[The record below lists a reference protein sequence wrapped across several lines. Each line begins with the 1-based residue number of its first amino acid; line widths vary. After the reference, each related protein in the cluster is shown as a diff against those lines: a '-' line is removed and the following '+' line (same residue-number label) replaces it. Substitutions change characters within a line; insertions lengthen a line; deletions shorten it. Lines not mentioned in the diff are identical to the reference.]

1 MGMLGILNIGTT
13 ALLAAQSALNTTS
26 NNIANVSTPGYT
38 RQQVELS
45 SIASGL
51 NSATGSSG
59 NGVTVSDITRLYD
72 SFTTLQIRTEK
83 SNSSYWSA
91 YSGGSSSIENIFNET
106 SSSGIASA
114 ISTFFN
120 DWQAVAQN
128 PQGSTERTQLISD
141 ANYLGSRIGSAYNS
155 LNDQRTQ
162 LYKSSQDLVTQV
174 NNITKQIADLNDK
187 IAQSPG
193 ALDLKDQRDSLV
205 ESLNQIAAVN
215 TIQDSSGRYAIF
227 LGGAALVSSSGSNN
241 MSVALDTNNN
251 MQFSLNTAGTST
263 NINGQLGGGQL
274 KANLDMRDTVIPGYM
289 NKLNTFAIDLSDKV
303 NSINKQGYGLDG
315 STGNNFFNSLAA
327 TNHTLNNGTG
337 TLSSVNITDASSFN
351 YDQYQIAYTAGAPE
365 ASADYVVT
373 DLTTGAT
380 VVPQLLTIAPGGQS
394 RTIEFNGMKMTIDGS
409 MTSNETFTAQADSQ
423 AATKLAVSFT
433 DVNKIA
439 AAQTATDLPGG
450 NTNAQAIAG
459 LVNQNF
465 VGSTDPVSFYSNIVS
480 TAGADSQSASTY
492 VTFENSMVNQL
503 ESQRQSTSGVNLD
516 EEAVN
521 MVQYQKSYE
530 AAAKMISV
538 ASDLLDT
545 VMGIIK

>member
-13 ALLAAQSALNTTS
+13 ALLASQSALNTTS
-26 NNIANVSTPGYT
+26 NNIANASTPGYT

-45 SIASGL
+45 SVASGL

-72 SFTTLQIRTEK
+72 SFTTLQLRTEK
-83 SNSSYWSA
+83 SNSSYWNT
-91 YSGGSSSIENIFNET
+91 YSGVSSSIESIFNET

-114 ISTFFN
+114 ISNFFN

-128 PQGSTERTQLISD
+128 PQGSVERTQLISD

-174 NNITKQIADLNDK
+174 NSITKQIADLNDK
-187 IAQSPG
+187 IVQSPG
-193 ALDLKDQRDSLV
+193 ALDLQDQRDSLV

-215 TIQDSSGRYAIF
+215 TVQDSSGRYNIF
-227 LGGAALVSSSGSNN
+227 LGGTALVSSSGSNN
-241 MSVALDTNNN
+241 MSVALDTKNN
-251 MQFSLNTAGTST
+251 MQLSINMDGTAT
-263 NINGQLGGGQL
+263 NINSQISGGQL

-289 NKLNTFAIDLSDKV
+289 NSLNAFAIDLSDKV
-303 NSINKQGYGLDG
+303 NSMNSQGVGLDG

-327 TNHTLNNGTG
+327 TNHTVNNGTG

-365 ASADYVVT
+365 ASTDYVVT

-380 VVPQLLTIAPGGQS
+380 VPNTLTIAAGGQS
-394 RTIEFNGMKMTIDGS
+394 RTIEFNGMKMTIDGP
-409 MTSNETFTAQADSQ
+409 MTSNETFTAQADPQ

-433 DVNKIA
+433 DVSKIA
-439 AAQTATDLPGG
+439 AAQTAADLPGD

-465 VGSTDPVSFYSNIVS
+465 VANTDPVSFYSNIVS
-480 TAGADSQSASTY
+480 TAGADSQSATTY
-492 VTFENSMVNQL
+492 VSFETSMVNQL

-538 ASDLLDT
+538 ASDLLET
-545 VMGIIK
+545 LMGIIQ

>member
-1 MGMLGILNIGTT
+1 
-13 ALLAAQSALNTTS
+13 
-26 NNIANVSTPGYT
+26 V
-38 RQQVELS
+38 
-45 SIASGL
+45 
-51 NSATGSSG
+51 
-59 NGVTVSDITRLYD
+59 
-72 SFTTLQIRTEK
+72 
-83 SNSSYWSA
+83 
-91 YSGGSSSIENIFNET
+91 SSSIESIFNET
-106 SSSGIASA
+106 SSSGIAPA
-114 ISTFFN
+114 ISNFFN

-128 PQGSTERTQLISD
+128 PQGSVERTQLISD

-174 NNITKQIADLNDK
+174 NSITKQIADLNDK
-187 IAQSPG
+187 IVQSPG
-193 ALDLKDQRDSLV
+193 ALDLQDQRDSLV

-215 TIQDSSGRYAIF
+215 TVQDSSGRYNIF
-227 LGGAALVSSSGSNN
+227 LGGTALVSSSGSNN

-251 MQFSLNTAGTST
+251 MQFSMNTDGTAT
-263 NINGQLGGGQL
+263 NINGQISGGQL

-289 NKLNTFAIDLSDKV
+289 NSLNAFAIDLSDKV
-303 NSINKQGYGLDG
+303 NSMNSQGVGLDG

-327 TNHTLNNGTG
+327 TNHTVNNGTG
-337 TLSSVNITDASSFN
+337 TLSSVNITSPSSSN
-351 YDQYQIAYTAGAPE
+351 YDQYQVAYTAGSPE
-365 ASADYVVT
+365 ASTDYVVT

-380 VVPQLLTIAPGGQS
+380 VPNTLTIAAGGQS
-394 RTIEFNGMKMTIDGS
+394 RTIEFNGMKMTIDGP
-409 MTSNETFTAQADSQ
+409 MTSNETFTAQADPQ

-433 DVNKIA
+433 DVSKIA
-439 AAQTATDLPGG
+439 AAQTAADLPGD

-465 VGSTDPVSFYSNIVS
+465 VANTDPVSFYSNIVS
-480 TAGADSQSASTY
+480 TTGADSQSATTY
-492 VTFENSMVNQL
+492 VSFETSMVNQL

-538 ASDLLDT
+538 ASDLLET
-545 VMGIIK
+545 LMGIIQ

>member
-13 ALLAAQSALNTTS
+13 ALLASQSALNTTS
-26 NNIANVSTPGYT
+26 NNIANASTPGYT

-45 SIASGL
+45 SVASGL

-72 SFTTLQIRTEK
+72 SFTTRQLRTEK
-83 SNSSYWSA
+83 SNSSYWNT
-91 YSGGSSSIENIFNET
+91 YSGVSSSIESIFNET

-114 ISTFFN
+114 ISNFFN

-128 PQGSTERTQLISD
+128 PQGSVERTQLISD

-174 NNITKQIADLNDK
+174 NSITKQIADLNDK
-187 IAQSPG
+187 IVQSPG
-193 ALDLKDQRDSLV
+193 ALDLRDQRDSLV

-215 TIQDSSGRYAIF
+215 TVQDSSGRYNIF
-227 LGGAALVSSSGSNN
+227 LGGTALVSSSGSNN
-241 MSVALDTNNN
+241 MSVALDTKNN
-251 MQFSLNTAGTST
+251 MQLSINMDGTAT
-263 NINGQLGGGQL
+263 NINSQISGGQL

-289 NKLNTFAIDLSDKV
+289 NSLNAFAIDLSDKV
-303 NSINKQGYGLDG
+303 NSMNSQGVGLDG

-327 TNHTLNNGTG
+327 TNHTVNNGTG
-337 TLSSVNITDASSFN
+337 TLSSVNITSPSSSN
-351 YDQYQIAYTAGAPE
+351 YDQYQVAYTAGSPE
-365 ASADYVVT
+365 ASTDYVVT

-380 VVPQLLTIAPGGQS
+380 VPNTLTIAAGGQS
-394 RTIEFNGMKMTIDGS
+394 RTIEFNGMKMTIDGP
-409 MTSNETFTAQADSQ
+409 MTSNETFTAQADPQ

-433 DVNKIA
+433 DVSKIA
-439 AAQTATDLPGG
+439 AAQTAADLPGD

-459 LVNQNF
+459 LINQNF
-465 VGSTDPVSFYSNIVS
+465 VANTDPVSFYSNIVS
-480 TAGADSQSASTY
+480 TAGADSQSATTY
-492 VTFENSMVNQL
+492 VSFETSMVNQL

-538 ASDLLDT
+538 ASDLLET
-545 VMGIIK
+545 LMGIIQ

>member
-1 MGMLGILNIGTT
+1 MLGILNIGTT
-13 ALLAAQSALNTTS
+13 ALLASQSALNTTS
-26 NNIANVSTPGYT
+26 NNIANASTPGYT

-45 SIASGL
+45 SVASGL

-72 SFTTLQIRTEK
+72 SFTTLQLRTEK
-83 SNSSYWSA
+83 SNSSYWNT
-91 YSGGSSSIENIFNET
+91 YSGVSSSIESIFNET

-114 ISTFFN
+114 ISNFFN

-128 PQGSTERTQLISD
+128 PQGSVERTQLISD

-174 NNITKQIADLNDK
+174 NSITKQIADLNDK
-187 IAQSPG
+187 IVQSPG
-193 ALDLKDQRDSLV
+193 ALDLQDQRDSLV

-215 TIQDSSGRYAIF
+215 TVQDSSGRYNIF
-227 LGGAALVSSSGSNN
+227 LGGTALVSSSGSNN

-251 MQFSLNTAGTST
+251 MQFSINTDGTAT
-263 NINGQLGGGQL
+263 NINGQISGGQL

-289 NKLNTFAIDLSDKV
+289 NSLNAFAIDLSDKV
-303 NSINKQGYGLDG
+303 NSMNSQGVGLDG

-327 TNHTLNNGTG
+327 TNHTVNNGTG
-337 TLSSVNITDASSFN
+337 TLSSVNITSPSSSN
-351 YDQYQIAYTAGAPE
+351 YDQYQVAYTAGSPE
-365 ASADYVVT
+365 ASTDYVVT

-380 VVPQLLTIAPGGQS
+380 VPNTLTIAAGGQS
-394 RTIEFNGMKMTIDGS
+394 RTIEFNGMKMTIDGP
-409 MTSNETFTAQADSQ
+409 MTSNETFTAQADPQ

-433 DVNKIA
+433 DVSKIA
-439 AAQTATDLPGG
+439 AAQTAADLPGD

-465 VGSTDPVSFYSNIVS
+465 VANTDPVSFYSNIVS
-480 TAGADSQSASTY
+480 TAGADSQSATTY
-492 VTFENSMVNQL
+492 VSFETSMVNQL

-538 ASDLLDT
+538 ASDLLET
-545 VMGIIK
+545 LMGIIQ

>member
-13 ALLAAQSALNTTS
+13 ALLASQSALNTTS
-26 NNIANVSTPGYT
+26 NNIANASTPGYT

-45 SIASGL
+45 SVASGL

-72 SFTTLQIRTEK
+72 SFTTLQLRTEK
-83 SNSSYWSA
+83 SNSSYWNT
-91 YSGGSSSIENIFNET
+91 YSGVSSSIESIFNET
-106 SSSGIASA
+106 SSSGIAPA
-114 ISTFFN
+114 ISNFFN

-128 PQGSTERTQLISD
+128 PQGSVERTQLISD

-174 NNITKQIADLNDK
+174 NSITKQIADLNDK
-187 IAQSPG
+187 IVQSPG
-193 ALDLKDQRDSLV
+193 ALDLQDQRDSLV

-215 TIQDSSGRYAIF
+215 TVQDSSGRYNIF
-227 LGGAALVSSSGSNN
+227 LGGTALVSSSGSNN

-251 MQFSLNTAGTST
+251 MQFSMNTDGTAT
-263 NINGQLGGGQL
+263 NINSQISGGQL

-289 NKLNTFAIDLSDKV
+289 NSLNAFAIDLSDKV
-303 NSINKQGYGLDG
+303 NSMNSQGVGLDG

-327 TNHTLNNGTG
+327 TNHTVNNGTG
-337 TLSSVNITDASSFN
+337 TLSSVNITSPSSSN
-351 YDQYQIAYTAGAPE
+351 YDQYQVAYTAGSPE
-365 ASADYVVT
+365 ASTDYVVT

-380 VVPQLLTIAPGGQS
+380 VPNTLTIAAGGQS
-394 RTIEFNGMKMTIDGS
+394 RTIEFNGMKMTIDGP
-409 MTSNETFTAQADSQ
+409 MTSNETFTAQADPQ

-433 DVNKIA
+433 DVSKIA
-439 AAQTATDLPGG
+439 AAQTAADLPGD

-465 VGSTDPVSFYSNIVS
+465 VANTDPVSFYSNIVS
-480 TAGADSQSASTY
+480 TTGADSQSATTY
-492 VTFENSMVNQL
+492 VSFETSMVNQL

-538 ASDLLDT
+538 ASDLLET
-545 VMGIIK
+545 LMGIIQ

>member
-1 MGMLGILNIGTT
+1 MLGILNIGTT
-13 ALLAAQSALNTTS
+13 ALLASQSALNTTS
-26 NNIANVSTPGYT
+26 NNIANASTPGYT

-45 SIASGL
+45 SVASGL

-72 SFTTLQIRTEK
+72 SFTTLQLRTEK
-83 SNSSYWSA
+83 SNSSYWNT
-91 YSGGSSSIENIFNET
+91 YSGVSSSIESIFNET

-114 ISTFFN
+114 ISNFFN

-128 PQGSTERTQLISD
+128 PQGSVERTQLISD

-174 NNITKQIADLNDK
+174 NSITKQIADLNDK
-187 IAQSPG
+187 IVQSPG
-193 ALDLKDQRDSLV
+193 ALDLQDQRDSLV

-215 TIQDSSGRYAIF
+215 TVQDSSGRYNIF
-227 LGGAALVSSSGSNN
+227 LGGTALVSSSGSNN
-241 MSVALDTNNN
+241 MSVALDTKNN
-251 MQFSLNTAGTST
+251 MQLSINMDGTAT
-263 NINGQLGGGQL
+263 NINSQISGGQL

-289 NKLNTFAIDLSDKV
+289 NSLNAFAIDLSDKV
-303 NSINKQGYGLDG
+303 NSMNSQGVGLDG

-327 TNHTLNNGTG
+327 TNHTVNNGTG
-337 TLSSVNITDASSFN
+337 TLSSVNITSPSSSN
-351 YDQYQIAYTAGAPE
+351 YDQYQVAYTAGSPE
-365 ASADYVVT
+365 ASTDYVVT

-380 VVPQLLTIAPGGQS
+380 VPNTLTIAAGGQS
-394 RTIEFNGMKMTIDGS
+394 RTIEFNGMKMTIDGP
-409 MTSNETFTAQADSQ
+409 MTSNETFTAQADPQ

-433 DVNKIA
+433 DVSKIA
-439 AAQTATDLPGG
+439 AAQTAADLPGD

-465 VGSTDPVSFYSNIVS
+465 VANTDPVSFYSNIVS
-480 TAGADSQSASTY
+480 TAGADSQSATTY
-492 VTFENSMVNQL
+492 VSFETSMVNQL

-538 ASDLLDT
+538 ASDLLET
-545 VMGIIK
+545 LMGIIQ

>member
-13 ALLAAQSALNTTS
+13 ALLASQSALNTTS
-26 NNIANVSTPGYT
+26 NNIANASTPGYT

-45 SIASGL
+45 SVASGL

-72 SFTTLQIRTEK
+72 SFTTLQLRTEK
-83 SNSSYWSA
+83 SNSSYWNT
-91 YSGGSSSIENIFNET
+91 YSGVSSSIESIFNET

-114 ISTFFN
+114 ISNFFN

-128 PQGSTERTQLISD
+128 PQGSVERTQLISD

-174 NNITKQIADLNDK
+174 NSITKQIADLNDK
-187 IAQSPG
+187 IVQSPG
-193 ALDLKDQRDSLV
+193 ALDLQDQRDSLV

-215 TIQDSSGRYAIF
+215 TVQDSSGRYNIF
-227 LGGAALVSSSGSNN
+227 LGGTALVSSSGSNN
-241 MSVALDTNNN
+241 MSVALDTKNN
-251 MQFSLNTAGTST
+251 MQLSINMDGTAT
-263 NINGQLGGGQL
+263 NINSQISGGQL

-289 NKLNTFAIDLSDKV
+289 NSLNAFAIDLSDKV
-303 NSINKQGYGLDG
+303 NSMNSQGVGLDG

-327 TNHTLNNGTG
+327 TNHTVNNGTG
-337 TLSSVNITDASSFN
+337 TLSSVNITSPSSSN
-351 YDQYQIAYTAGAPE
+351 YDQYQVAYTAGSPE
-365 ASADYVVT
+365 ASTDYVVT

-380 VVPQLLTIAPGGQS
+380 VPNTLTIAAGGQS
-394 RTIEFNGMKMTIDGS
+394 RTIEFNGMKMTIDGP
-409 MTSNETFTAQADSQ
+409 MTSNETFTAQADPQ

-433 DVNKIA
+433 DA
-439 AAQTATDLPGG
+439 DLPGD

-465 VGSTDPVSFYSNIVS
+465 VANTDPVSFYSNIVS
-480 TAGADSQSASTY
+480 TAGADSQSATTY
-492 VTFENSMVNQL
+492 VSFETSMVNQL

-538 ASDLLDT
+538 ASDLLET
-545 VMGIIK
+545 LMGIIQ

>member
-13 ALLAAQSALNTTS
+13 ALLASQSALNTTS
-26 NNIANVSTPGYT
+26 NNIANASTPGYT

-45 SIASGL
+45 SVASGL

-72 SFTTLQIRTEK
+72 SFTTLQLRTEK
-83 SNSSYWSA
+83 SNSSYWNT
-91 YSGGSSSIENIFNET
+91 YSGVSSSIESIFNET

-114 ISTFFN
+114 ISNFFN

-128 PQGSTERTQLISD
+128 PQGSVERTQLISD

-174 NNITKQIADLNDK
+174 NSITKQIADLNDK
-187 IAQSPG
+187 IVQSPG
-193 ALDLKDQRDSLV
+193 ALDLQDQRDSLV

-215 TIQDSSGRYAIF
+215 TVQDSSGRYNIF
-227 LGGAALVSSSGSNN
+227 LGGTALVSSSGSNN
-241 MSVALDTNNN
+241 MSVALDTKNN
-251 MQFSLNTAGTST
+251 MQLSINMDGTAT
-263 NINGQLGGGQL
+263 NINSQISGGQL

-327 TNHTLNNGTG
+327 TNHTVNNGTG
-337 TLSSVNITDASSFN
+337 TLSSVNITSPSSSN
-351 YDQYQIAYTAGAPE
+351 YDQYQVAYTAGSPE
-365 ASADYVVT
+365 ASTDYVVT

-380 VVPQLLTIAPGGQS
+380 VPNTLTIAAGGQS

-409 MTSNETFTAQADSQ
+409 MTSNETFTAQADPQ

-433 DVNKIA
+433 DVSKIA
-439 AAQTATDLPGG
+439 AAQTAADLPGD

-465 VGSTDPVSFYSNIVS
+465 VANTDPVSFYSNIVS

-538 ASDLLDT
+538 ASDLLET
-545 VMGIIK
+545 LMGIIQ

>member
-13 ALLAAQSALNTTS
+13 ALLASQSALNTTS
-26 NNIANVSTPGYT
+26 NNIANASTPGYT

-45 SIASGL
+45 SVASGL

-72 SFTTLQIRTEK
+72 SFTTLQLRTEK
-83 SNSSYWSA
+83 SNSSYWNT
-91 YSGGSSSIENIFNET
+91 YSGVSSSIESIFNET
-106 SSSGIASA
+106 SSSGIAPA
-114 ISTFFN
+114 ISNFFN

-128 PQGSTERTQLISD
+128 PQGSVERTQLISD

-174 NNITKQIADLNDK
+174 NSITKQIADLNDK
-187 IAQSPG
+187 IVQSPG
-193 ALDLKDQRDSLV
+193 ALDLQDQRDSLV

-215 TIQDSSGRYAIF
+215 TVQDSSGRYNIF
-227 LGGAALVSSSGSNN
+227 LGGTALVSSSGSNN

-251 MQFSLNTAGTST
+251 MQFSMNTDGTAT
-263 NINGQLGGGQL
+263 NINGQISGGQL

-289 NKLNTFAIDLSDKV
+289 NSLNAFAIDLSDKV
-303 NSINKQGYGLDG
+303 NSMNSQGVGLDG

-327 TNHTLNNGTG
+327 TNHTVNNGTG
-337 TLSSVNITDASSFN
+337 TLSSVNITSPSSSN
-351 YDQYQIAYTAGAPE
+351 YDQYQVAYTAGSPE
-365 ASADYVVT
+365 ASTDYVVT

-380 VVPQLLTIAPGGQS
+380 VPNTLTIAAGGQS
-394 RTIEFNGMKMTIDGS
+394 RTIEFNGMKMTIDGP
-409 MTSNETFTAQADSQ
+409 MTSNETFTAQADPQ

-433 DVNKIA
+433 DVSKIA
-439 AAQTATDLPGG
+439 AAQTAADLPGD

-465 VGSTDPVSFYSNIVS
+465 VANTDPVSFYSNIVS
-480 TAGADSQSASTY
+480 TAGADSQSATTY
-492 VTFENSMVNQL
+492 VSFETSMVNQL

-538 ASDLLDT
+538 ASDLLET
-545 VMGIIK
+545 LMGIIQ

>member
-13 ALLAAQSALNTTS
+13 ALLASQSALNTTS
-26 NNIANVSTPGYT
+26 NNIANASTPGYT

-45 SIASGL
+45 SVASGL

-72 SFTTLQIRTEK
+72 SFTTLQLRTEK
-83 SNSSYWSA
+83 SNSSYWNT
-91 YSGGSSSIENIFNET
+91 YSGVSSSIESIFNET

-114 ISTFFN
+114 ISNFFN

-128 PQGSTERTQLISD
+128 PQGSVERTQLISD

-174 NNITKQIADLNDK
+174 NSITKQIADLNDK
-187 IAQSPG
+187 IVQSPG
-193 ALDLKDQRDSLV
+193 ALDLQDQRDSLV

-215 TIQDSSGRYAIF
+215 TVQDSSGRYNIF
-227 LGGAALVSSSGSNN
+227 LGGTALVSSSGSNN
-241 MSVALDTNNN
+241 MSVAQDTNNN
-251 MQFSLNTAGTST
+251 MQFSMNTDGTAT
-263 NINGQLGGGQL
+263 NINGQISGGQL

-289 NKLNTFAIDLSDKV
+289 NSLNAFAIDLSDKV
-303 NSINKQGYGLDG
+303 NSMNSQGVGLDG

-327 TNHTLNNGTG
+327 TNHTVNNGTG
-337 TLSSVNITDASSFN
+337 TLSSVNITSPSSSN
-351 YDQYQIAYTAGAPE
+351 YDQYQVAYTAGSPE
-365 ASADYVVT
+365 ASTDYVVT

-380 VVPQLLTIAPGGQS
+380 VPNTLTIAAGGQS
-394 RTIEFNGMKMTIDGS
+394 RTIEFNGMKMTIDGP
-409 MTSNETFTAQADSQ
+409 MTSNETFTAQADPQ

-433 DVNKIA
+433 DVSKIA
-439 AAQTATDLPGG
+439 AAQTAADLPGD

-465 VGSTDPVSFYSNIVS
+465 VANTDPVSFYSNIVS
-480 TAGADSQSASTY
+480 TAGADSQSATTY
-492 VTFENSMVNQL
+492 VSFETSMVNQL

-538 ASDLLDT
+538 ASDLLET
-545 VMGIIK
+545 LMGIIQ

>member
-13 ALLAAQSALNTTS
+13 ALLASQSALNTTS
-26 NNIANVSTPGYT
+26 NNIANASTPGYT

-45 SIASGL
+45 SVASGL

-72 SFTTLQIRTEK
+72 SFTTLQLRTEK
-83 SNSSYWSA
+83 SNSSYWNT
-91 YSGGSSSIENIFNET
+91 YSGVSSSIESIFNET

-174 NNITKQIADLNDK
+174 NSITKQIADLNDK
-187 IAQSPG
+187 IVQSPG
-193 ALDLKDQRDSLV
+193 ALDLQDQRDSLV

-215 TIQDSSGRYAIF
+215 TVQDSSGRYNIF
-227 LGGAALVSSSGSNN
+227 LGGTALVSSSGSNN
-241 MSVALDTNNN
+241 MSVALDTKNN
-251 MQFSLNTAGTST
+251 MQLSINMDGTAT
-263 NINGQLGGGQL
+263 NINSQISGGQL

-289 NKLNTFAIDLSDKV
+289 NSLNAFAIDLSDKV
-303 NSINKQGYGLDG
+303 NSMNSQGVGLDG

-327 TNHTLNNGTG
+327 TNHTVNNGTG
-337 TLSSVNITDASSFN
+337 TLSSVNITSPSSSN
-351 YDQYQIAYTAGAPE
+351 YDQYQVAYTAGSPE
-365 ASADYVVT
+365 ASTDYVVT

-380 VVPQLLTIAPGGQS
+380 VPNTLTIAAGGQS
-394 RTIEFNGMKMTIDGS
+394 RTIEFNGMKMTIDGP
-409 MTSNETFTAQADSQ
+409 MTSNETFTAQADPQ

-433 DVNKIA
+433 DVSKIA
-439 AAQTATDLPGG
+439 AAQTAADLPGD

-465 VGSTDPVSFYSNIVS
+465 VANTDPVSFYSNIVS
-480 TAGADSQSASTY
+480 TAGADSQSATTY
-492 VTFENSMVNQL
+492 VSFETSMVNQL

-538 ASDLLDT
+538 ASDLLET
-545 VMGIIK
+545 LMGIIQ

>member
-13 ALLAAQSALNTTS
+13 ALLASQSALNTTS
-26 NNIANVSTPGYT
+26 NNIANASTPGYT

-45 SIASGL
+45 SVASGL

-72 SFTTLQIRTEK
+72 SFTTLQLRTEK
-83 SNSSYWSA
+83 SNSSYWNT
-91 YSGGSSSIENIFNET
+91 YSGVSSSIESIFNET

-114 ISTFFN
+114 ISNFFN

-128 PQGSTERTQLISD
+128 PQGSVERTQLISD

-193 ALDLKDQRDSLV
+193 ALDLQDQRDSLV

-215 TIQDSSGRYAIF
+215 TVQDSSGRYNIF
-227 LGGAALVSSSGSNN
+227 LGGTALVSSSGSNN
-241 MSVALDTNNN
+241 MSVALDTKNN
-251 MQFSLNTAGTST
+251 MQLSINMDGTAT
-263 NINGQLGGGQL
+263 NINSQISGGQL

-289 NKLNTFAIDLSDKV
+289 NSLNAFAIDLSDKV
-303 NSINKQGYGLDG
+303 NSMNSQGVGLDG

-327 TNHTLNNGTG
+327 TNHTVNNGTG
-337 TLSSVNITDASSFN
+337 TLSSVNITSPSSSN
-351 YDQYQIAYTAGAPE
+351 YDQYQVAYTAGSPE
-365 ASADYVVT
+365 ASTDYVVT

-380 VVPQLLTIAPGGQS
+380 VPNTLTIAAGGQS
-394 RTIEFNGMKMTIDGS
+394 RTIEFNGMKMTIDGP
-409 MTSNETFTAQADSQ
+409 MTSNETFTAQADPQ

-433 DVNKIA
+433 DVSKIA
-439 AAQTATDLPGG
+439 AAQTAADLPGD

-465 VGSTDPVSFYSNIVS
+465 VANTDPVSFYSNIVS
-480 TAGADSQSASTY
+480 TAGADSQSATTY
-492 VTFENSMVNQL
+492 VSFETSMVNQL

-538 ASDLLDT
+538 ASDLLET
-545 VMGIIK
+545 LMGIIQ

>member
-13 ALLAAQSALNTTS
+13 ALLASQSALNTTS
-26 NNIANVSTPGYT
+26 NNIANASTPGYT

-45 SIASGL
+45 SVASGL

-72 SFTTLQIRTEK
+72 SFTTLQLRTEK
-83 SNSSYWSA
+83 SNSSYWNT
-91 YSGGSSSIENIFNET
+91 YSGVSSSIESIFNET
-106 SSSGIASA
+106 SSSGIAPA
-114 ISTFFN
+114 ISNFFN

-128 PQGSTERTQLISD
+128 PQGSVERTQLISD

-174 NNITKQIADLNDK
+174 NSITKQIADLNDK
-187 IAQSPG
+187 IVQSPG
-193 ALDLKDQRDSLV
+193 ALDLQDQRDSLV

-215 TIQDSSGRYAIF
+215 TVQDSSGRYNIF
-227 LGGAALVSSSGSNN
+227 LGGTALVSSSGSNN
-241 MSVALDTNNN
+241 MSVALDTKNN
-251 MQFSLNTAGTST
+251 MQLSINMDGTAT
-263 NINGQLGGGQL
+263 NINSQISGGQL

-289 NKLNTFAIDLSDKV
+289 NSLNAFAIDLSDKV
-303 NSINKQGYGLDG
+303 NSMNSQGVGLDG

-327 TNHTLNNGTG
+327 TNHTVNNGTG
-337 TLSSVNITDASSFN
+337 TLSSVNITSPSSSN
-351 YDQYQIAYTAGAPE
+351 YDQYQVAYTAGSPE
-365 ASADYVVT
+365 ASTDYVVT

-380 VVPQLLTIAPGGQS
+380 VPNTLTIAAGGQS
-394 RTIEFNGMKMTIDGS
+394 RTIEFNGMKMTIDGP
-409 MTSNETFTAQADSQ
+409 MTSNETFTAQADPQ

-433 DVNKIA
+433 DVSKIA
-439 AAQTATDLPGG
+439 AAQTAADLPGD

-465 VGSTDPVSFYSNIVS
+465 VANTDPVSFYSNIVS
-480 TAGADSQSASTY
+480 TAGADSQSATTY
-492 VTFENSMVNQL
+492 VSFETSMVNQL

-538 ASDLLDT
+538 ASDLLET
-545 VMGIIK
+545 LMGIIQ

>member
-13 ALLAAQSALNTTS
+13 ALLASQSALNTTS
-26 NNIANVSTPGYT
+26 NNIANASTPGYT

-45 SIASGL
+45 SVASGL

-72 SFTTLQIRTEK
+72 SFTTRQLRTEK
-83 SNSSYWSA
+83 SNSSYWNT
-91 YSGGSSSIENIFNET
+91 YSGVSSSIESIFNET

-114 ISTFFN
+114 ISNFFN

-128 PQGSTERTQLISD
+128 PQGSVERTQLISD

-174 NNITKQIADLNDK
+174 NSITKQIADLNDK
-187 IAQSPG
+187 IVQSPG
-193 ALDLKDQRDSLV
+193 ALDLQDQRDSLV

-215 TIQDSSGRYAIF
+215 TVQDSSGRYNIF
-227 LGGAALVSSSGSNN
+227 LGGTALVSSSGSNN
-241 MSVALDTNNN
+241 MSVALDTKNN
-251 MQFSLNTAGTST
+251 MQLSINMDGTAT
-263 NINGQLGGGQL
+263 NINSQISGGQL

-289 NKLNTFAIDLSDKV
+289 NSLNAFAIDLSDKV
-303 NSINKQGYGLDG
+303 NSMNSQGVGLDG

-327 TNHTLNNGTG
+327 TNHTVNNGTG
-337 TLSSVNITDASSFN
+337 TLSSVNITSPSSSN
-351 YDQYQIAYTAGAPE
+351 YDQYQVAYTAGSPE
-365 ASADYVVT
+365 ASTDYVVT

-380 VVPQLLTIAPGGQS
+380 VPNTLTIAAGGQS
-394 RTIEFNGMKMTIDGS
+394 RTIEFNGMEMTIDGP
-409 MTSNETFTAQADSQ
+409 MTSNETFTAQADPQ

-433 DVNKIA
+433 DVSKIA
-439 AAQTATDLPGG
+439 AAQTAADLPGD

-465 VGSTDPVSFYSNIVS
+465 VAKTDPVSFYSNIVS
-480 TAGADSQSASTY
+480 TAGADSQSATTY
-492 VTFENSMVNQL
+492 VSFETSMVNQL

-538 ASDLLDT
+538 ASDLLET
-545 VMGIIK
+545 LMGIIQ

>member
-13 ALLAAQSALNTTS
+13 ALLASQSALNTTS
-26 NNIANVSTPGYT
+26 NNIANASTPGYT

-45 SIASGL
+45 SVASGL

-72 SFTTLQIRTEK
+72 SFTTLQLRTEK
-83 SNSSYWSA
+83 SNSSYWNT
-91 YSGGSSSIENIFNET
+91 YSGVSSSIESIFNET

-114 ISTFFN
+114 ISNFFN

-128 PQGSTERTQLISD
+128 PQGSVERTQLISD

-174 NNITKQIADLNDK
+174 NSITKQIADLNDK
-187 IAQSPG
+187 IVQSPG
-193 ALDLKDQRDSLV
+193 ALDLQDQRDSLV

-215 TIQDSSGRYAIF
+215 TVQDSSGRYNIF
-227 LGGAALVSSSGSNN
+227 LGGTALVSSSGSNN
-241 MSVALDTNNN
+241 MSVALDTKNN
-251 MQFSLNTAGTST
+251 MQLSINMDGTAT
-263 NINGQLGGGQL
+263 NINSQISGGQL

-289 NKLNTFAIDLSDKV
+289 NSLNAFAIDLSDKV
-303 NSINKQGYGLDG
+303 NSMNSQGVGLDG

-327 TNHTLNNGTG
+327 TNHTVNNGTG
-337 TLSSVNITDASSFN
+337 TLSSVNITSPSSSN
-351 YDQYQIAYTAGAPE
+351 YDQYQVAYTAGSPE
-365 ASADYVVT
+365 ASTDYVVT

-380 VVPQLLTIAPGGQS
+380 VPNTLTIAAGGQS
-394 RTIEFNGMKMTIDGS
+394 RTIEFNGMKMTIDGP
-409 MTSNETFTAQADSQ
+409 MTSNETFTAQADPQ

-433 DVNKIA
+433 DVSKIA
-439 AAQTATDLPGG
+439 AAQTAADLPGD

-465 VGSTDPVSFYSNIVS
+465 VANTDPVSFYSNIVS
-480 TAGADSQSASTY
+480 TTGADSQSATTY
-492 VTFENSMVNQL
+492 VSFETSMVNQL

-538 ASDLLDT
+538 ASDLLET
-545 VMGIIK
+545 LMGIIQ

>member
-13 ALLAAQSALNTTS
+13 ALLASQSALNTTS
-26 NNIANVSTPGYT
+26 NNIANASTPGYT

-45 SIASGL
+45 SVASGL

-72 SFTTLQIRTEK
+72 SFTTLQLRTEK
-83 SNSSYWSA
+83 SNSSYWNT
-91 YSGGSSSIENIFNET
+91 YSGVSSSIESIFNET

-114 ISTFFN
+114 ISNFFN

-128 PQGSTERTQLISD
+128 PQGSVERTQLISD

-174 NNITKQIADLNDK
+174 NSITKQIADLNDK
-187 IAQSPG
+187 IVQSPG
-193 ALDLKDQRDSLV
+193 ALDLQDQRDSLV

-215 TIQDSSGRYAIF
+215 TVQDSSGRYNIF
-227 LGGAALVSSSGSNN
+227 LGGTALVSSSGSNN
-241 MSVALDTNNN
+241 MSVALDTKNN
-251 MQFSLNTAGTST
+251 MQLSINMDGTAT
-263 NINGQLGGGQL
+263 NINSQISGGQL

-289 NKLNTFAIDLSDKV
+289 NSLNAFAIDLSDKV
-303 NSINKQGYGLDG
+303 NSMNSQGVGLDG

-327 TNHTLNNGTG
+327 TNHTVNNGTG
-337 TLSSVNITDASSFN
+337 TLSSVNITSPSSSN
-351 YDQYQIAYTAGAPE
+351 YDQYQVAYTAGSPE
-365 ASADYVVT
+365 ASTDYVVT

-380 VVPQLLTIAPGGQS
+380 VPNTLTIAAGGQS
-394 RTIEFNGMKMTIDGS
+394 RTIEFNGMEMTIDGP
-409 MTSNETFTAQADSQ
+409 MTSNETFTAQADPQ

-433 DVNKIA
+433 DVSKIA
-439 AAQTATDLPGG
+439 AAQTAADLPGD

-465 VGSTDPVSFYSNIVS
+465 VANTDPVSFYSNIVS
-480 TAGADSQSASTY
+480 TAGADSQSATTY
-492 VTFENSMVNQL
+492 VSFETSMVNQL

-538 ASDLLDT
+538 ASDLLET
-545 VMGIIK
+545 LMGIIQ

>member
-13 ALLAAQSALNTTS
+13 ALLASQSALNTTS
-26 NNIANVSTPGYT
+26 NNIANASTPGYT

-45 SIASGL
+45 SVASGL

-72 SFTTLQIRTEK
+72 SFTTLQLRTEK
-83 SNSSYWSA
+83 SNSSYWNT
-91 YSGGSSSIENIFNET
+91 YSGVSSSIESIFNET
-106 SSSGIASA
+106 SSSGIAPA
-114 ISTFFN
+114 ISNFFN

-128 PQGSTERTQLISD
+128 PQGSVERTQLISD

-174 NNITKQIADLNDK
+174 NSITKQIADLNDK
-187 IAQSPG
+187 IVQSPG
-193 ALDLKDQRDSLV
+193 ALDLQDQRDSLV

-215 TIQDSSGRYAIF
+215 TVQDSSGRYNIF
-227 LGGAALVSSSGSNN
+227 LGGTALVSSSGSNN

-251 MQFSLNTAGTST
+251 MQFSMNTDGTAT
-263 NINGQLGGGQL
+263 NINGQISGGQL

-289 NKLNTFAIDLSDKV
+289 NSLNAFAIDLSDKV
-303 NSINKQGYGLDG
+303 NSMNSQGVGLDG

-327 TNHTLNNGTG
+327 TNHTVNNGTG
-337 TLSSVNITDASSFN
+337 TLSSVNITSPSSSN
-351 YDQYQIAYTAGAPE
+351 YDQYQVAYTAGSPE
-365 ASADYVVT
+365 ASTDYVVT

-380 VVPQLLTIAPGGQS
+380 VPNTLTIAAGGQS
-394 RTIEFNGMKMTIDGS
+394 RTIEFNGMKMTIDGP

-465 VGSTDPVSFYSNIVS
+465 VANTDPVSFYSNIVS
-480 TAGADSQSASTY
+480 TTGADSQSATTY
-492 VTFENSMVNQL
+492 VSFETSMVNQL

-538 ASDLLDT
+538 ASDLLET
-545 VMGIIK
+545 LMGIIQ

>member
-13 ALLAAQSALNTTS
+13 ALLASQSALNTTS
-26 NNIANVSTPGYT
+26 NNIANASTPGYT

-45 SIASGL
+45 SVASGL

-72 SFTTLQIRTEK
+72 SFTTLQLRTEK
-83 SNSSYWSA
+83 SNSSYWNT
-91 YSGGSSSIENIFNET
+91 YSGVSSSIESIFNET
-106 SSSGIASA
+106 SSSGIAPA
-114 ISTFFN
+114 ISNFFN

-128 PQGSTERTQLISD
+128 PQGSVERTQLISD

-174 NNITKQIADLNDK
+174 NSITKQIADLNDK
-187 IAQSPG
+187 IVQSPG
-193 ALDLKDQRDSLV
+193 ALDLQDQRDSLV

-215 TIQDSSGRYAIF
+215 TVQDSSGRYNIF
-227 LGGAALVSSSGSNN
+227 LGGTALVSSSGSNN

-251 MQFSLNTAGTST
+251 MQFSMNTDGTAT
-263 NINGQLGGGQL
+263 NINGQISGGQL

-289 NKLNTFAIDLSDKV
+289 NSLNAFAIDLSDKV
-303 NSINKQGYGLDG
+303 NSMNSQGVGLDG

-327 TNHTLNNGTG
+327 TNHTVNNGTG
-337 TLSSVNITDASSFN
+337 TLSSVNITSPSSSN
-351 YDQYQIAYTAGAPE
+351 YDQYQVAYTAGSPE
-365 ASADYVVT
+365 ASTDYVVT

-380 VVPQLLTIAPGGQS
+380 VPNTLTIAAGGQS
-394 RTIEFNGMKMTIDGS
+394 RTIEFNGMKMTIDGP
-409 MTSNETFTAQADSQ
+409 MTSNETFTAQADPQ

-433 DVNKIA
+433 DVSKIA
-439 AAQTATDLPGG
+439 AAQTAADLPGD

-465 VGSTDPVSFYSNIVS
+465 VANTDPVSFYSNIVS
-480 TAGADSQSASTY
+480 TTGADSQSATTY
-492 VTFENSMVNQL
+492 VSFETSMVNQL

-538 ASDLLDT
+538 ASDLLET
-545 VMGIIK
+545 LMGIIQ

>member
-13 ALLAAQSALNTTS
+13 ALLASQSALNTTS
-26 NNIANVSTPGYT
+26 NNIANASTPGYT

-45 SIASGL
+45 SVASGL

-72 SFTTLQIRTEK
+72 SFTTLQLRTEK
-83 SNSSYWSA
+83 SNSSYWNT
-91 YSGGSSSIENIFNET
+91 YSGVSSSIESIFNET
-106 SSSGIASA
+106 SSSGIAPA
-114 ISTFFN
+114 ISNFFN

-128 PQGSTERTQLISD
+128 PQGSVERTQLISD

-174 NNITKQIADLNDK
+174 NSITKQIADLNDK
-187 IAQSPG
+187 IVQSPG
-193 ALDLKDQRDSLV
+193 ALDLQDQRDSLV

-215 TIQDSSGRYAIF
+215 TVQDSSGIYNIF
-227 LGGAALVSSSGSNN
+227 LGGTALVSSSGSNN
-241 MSVALDTNNN
+241 MSVALDTKNN
-251 MQFSLNTAGTST
+251 MQLSINMDGTAT
-263 NINGQLGGGQL
+263 NINSQISGGQL

-289 NKLNTFAIDLSDKV
+289 NSLNAFAIDLSDKV
-303 NSINKQGYGLDG
+303 NSMNSQGVGLDG

-327 TNHTLNNGTG
+327 TNHTVNNGTG
-337 TLSSVNITDASSFN
+337 TLSSVNITSPSSSN
-351 YDQYQIAYTAGAPE
+351 YDQYQVAYTAGSPE
-365 ASADYVVT
+365 ASTDYVVT

-380 VVPQLLTIAPGGQS
+380 VPNTLTIAAGGQS
-394 RTIEFNGMKMTIDGS
+394 RTIEFNGMKMTIDGP
-409 MTSNETFTAQADSQ
+409 MTSNETFTAQADPQ

-433 DVNKIA
+433 DVSKIA
-439 AAQTATDLPGG
+439 AAQTAADLPGD

-465 VGSTDPVSFYSNIVS
+465 VANTDPVSFYSNIVS
-480 TAGADSQSASTY
+480 TAGADSQSATTY
-492 VTFENSMVNQL
+492 VSFETSMVNQL

-538 ASDLLDT
+538 ASDLLET
-545 VMGIIK
+545 LMGIIQ

>member
-13 ALLAAQSALNTTS
+13 ALLASQSALNTTS
-26 NNIANVSTPGYT
+26 NNIANASTPGYT

-45 SIASGL
+45 SVASGL

-72 SFTTLQIRTEK
+72 SFTTLQLRTEK
-83 SNSSYWSA
+83 SNSSYWNT
-91 YSGGSSSIENIFNET
+91 YSGVSSSIESIFNET
-106 SSSGIASA
+106 SSSGIAPA
-114 ISTFFN
+114 ISNFFN

-128 PQGSTERTQLISD
+128 PQGSVERTQLISD

-174 NNITKQIADLNDK
+174 NSITKQIADLNDK
-187 IAQSPG
+187 IVQSPG
-193 ALDLKDQRDSLV
+193 ALDLQDQRDSLV

-215 TIQDSSGRYAIF
+215 TVQDSSGRYNIF
-227 LGGAALVSSSGSNN
+227 LGGTALVSSSGSNN

-251 MQFSLNTAGTST
+251 MQFSMNTDGTAT
-263 NINGQLGGGQL
+263 NINSQISGGQL

-289 NKLNTFAIDLSDKV
+289 NSLNAFAIDLSDKV
-303 NSINKQGYGLDG
+303 NSMNSQGVGLDG

-327 TNHTLNNGTG
+327 TNHTVNNGTG
-337 TLSSVNITDASSFN
+337 TLSSVNITSPSSSN
-351 YDQYQIAYTAGAPE
+351 YDQYQVAYTAGSPE
-365 ASADYVVT
+365 ASTDYVVT

-380 VVPQLLTIAPGGQS
+380 VPNTLTIAAGGQS
-394 RTIEFNGMKMTIDGS
+394 RTIEFNGMEMTIDGP
-409 MTSNETFTAQADSQ
+409 MTSNETFTAQADPQ

-433 DVNKIA
+433 DVSKIA
-439 AAQTATDLPGG
+439 AAQTAADLPGD

-465 VGSTDPVSFYSNIVS
+465 VAKTDPVSFYSNIVS
-480 TAGADSQSASTY
+480 TAGADSQSATTY
-492 VTFENSMVNQL
+492 VSFETSMVNQL

-538 ASDLLDT
+538 ASDLLET
-545 VMGIIK
+545 LMGIIQ

>member
-13 ALLAAQSALNTTS
+13 ALLASQSALNTTS
-26 NNIANVSTPGYT
+26 NNIAIESTPGYT

-45 SIASGL
+45 SDASGL
-51 NSATGSSG
+51 NSETGSSG

-72 SFTTLQIRTEK
+72 SFTTLQLMTEK
-83 SNSSYWSA
+83 SNSSYWNT
-91 YSGGSSSIENIFNET
+91 YSGVSSSIESIFNET

-114 ISTFFN
+114 ISNFFN

-128 PQGSTERTQLISD
+128 PQGSVERTQLISD

-174 NNITKQIADLNDK
+174 NSITKQIADLNDK
-187 IAQSPG
+187 IVQSPG
-193 ALDLKDQRDSLV
+193 ALDLQDQRDSLV

-215 TIQDSSGRYAIF
+215 TVQDSSGRYNIF
-227 LGGAALVSSSGSNN
+227 LGGTALVSSSGSNN

-251 MQFSLNTAGTST
+251 MQFSMNTDGTAT
-263 NINGQLGGGQL
+263 NINGQISGGQL

-289 NKLNTFAIDLSDKV
+289 NSLNAFAIDLSDKV
-303 NSINKQGYGLDG
+303 NSMNSQGVGLDG

-327 TNHTLNNGTG
+327 TNHTVNNGTG
-337 TLSSVNITDASSFN
+337 TLSSVNITSPSSSN
-351 YDQYQIAYTAGAPE
+351 YDQYQVAYTAGSPE
-365 ASADYVVT
+365 ASTDYVVT

-380 VVPQLLTIAPGGQS
+380 VPNTLTIAAGGQS
-394 RTIEFNGMKMTIDGS
+394 RTIEFNGMKMTIDGP
-409 MTSNETFTAQADSQ
+409 MTSNETFTAQADPQ

-433 DVNKIA
+433 DVSKIA
-439 AAQTATDLPGG
+439 AAQTAADLPGD

-465 VGSTDPVSFYSNIVS
+465 VANTDPVSFYSNIVS
-480 TAGADSQSASTY
+480 TAGADSQSATTY
-492 VTFENSMVNQL
+492 VSFETSMVNQL

-538 ASDLLDT
+538 ASDLLET
-545 VMGIIK
+545 LMGIIQ

>member
-26 NNIANVSTPGYT
+26 NNIANASTPGYT

-83 SNSSYWSA
+83 SNSSYWNA
-91 YSGGSSSIENIFNET
+91 YSAGSSSIENIFNET

-141 ANYLGSRIGSAYNS
+141 ANYLGSRIGSAYNN

-174 NNITKQIADLNDK
+174 NDITKQIADLNDK

-215 TIQDSSGRYAIF
+215 TIQDSSGRYTIF

-303 NSINKQGYGLDG
+303 NSINKQGYGLDE

-351 YDQYQIAYTAGAPE
+351 YDPYQIAYTAGAPE
-365 ASADYVVT
+365 DPTDYVVT

-380 VVPQLLTIAPGGQS
+380 VPHLLTIATGGQS

-433 DVNKIA
+433 DVSKIA
-439 AAQTATDLPGG
+439 AAQTQANLPGD

-480 TAGADSQSASTY
+480 TAGADSKSATTY
-492 VTFENSMVNQL
+492 VNFETSMVNQL
-503 ESQRQSTSGVNLD
+503 ESKRQSASGVNLD

>member
-13 ALLAAQSALNTTS
+13 ALLASQSALNTTS
-26 NNIANVSTPGYT
+26 NNIANASTPGYT

-45 SIASGL
+45 SVASGL

-72 SFTTLQIRTEK
+72 SFTTLQLRTEK
-83 SNSSYWSA
+83 SNSSYWNT
-91 YSGGSSSIENIFNET
+91 YSGVSSSIESIFNET

-114 ISTFFN
+114 ISNFFN

-128 PQGSTERTQLISD
+128 PQGSVERTQLISD

-174 NNITKQIADLNDK
+174 NSITKQIADLNDK
-187 IAQSPG
+187 IVQSPG
-193 ALDLKDQRDSLV
+193 ALDLQDQRDSLV

-215 TIQDSSGRYAIF
+215 TVQDSSGRYNIF
-227 LGGAALVSSSGSNN
+227 LGGTALVSSSGSNN
-241 MSVALDTNNN
+241 MSVALDTKNN
-251 MQFSLNTAGTST
+251 MQLSINMDGTAT
-263 NINGQLGGGQL
+263 NINGQISGGQL

-289 NKLNTFAIDLSDKV
+289 NSLNAFAIDLSDKV
-303 NSINKQGYGLDG
+303 NSMNSQGVGLDG

-327 TNHTLNNGTG
+327 TNHTVNNGTG
-337 TLSSVNITDASSFN
+337 TLSSVNITSPSSSN
-351 YDQYQIAYTAGAPE
+351 YDQYQVAYTAGSPE
-365 ASADYVVT
+365 ASTDYVVT

-380 VVPQLLTIAPGGQS
+380 VPNTLTIAAGGQS
-394 RTIEFNGMKMTIDGS
+394 RTIEFNGMKMTIDGP
-409 MTSNETFTAQADSQ
+409 MTSNETFTAQADPQ

-433 DVNKIA
+433 DVSKIA
-439 AAQTATDLPGG
+439 AAQTAADLPGD

-465 VGSTDPVSFYSNIVS
+465 VANTDPVSFYSNIVS
-480 TAGADSQSASTY
+480 TAGADSQSATTY
-492 VTFENSMVNQL
+492 VSFETSMVNQL

-538 ASDLLDT
+538 ASDLLET
-545 VMGIIK
+545 LMGIIQ

>member
-13 ALLAAQSALNTTS
+13 ALLASQSALNTTS
-26 NNIANVSTPGYT
+26 NNIANASTPGYT

-45 SIASGL
+45 SVASGL

-72 SFTTLQIRTEK
+72 SFTTLQLRTEK
-83 SNSSYWSA
+83 SNSSYWNT
-91 YSGGSSSIENIFNET
+91 YSGVSSSIESIFNET
-106 SSSGIASA
+106 SSSGIAPA
-114 ISTFFN
+114 ISNFFN

-128 PQGSTERTQLISD
+128 PQGSVERTQLISD

-174 NNITKQIADLNDK
+174 NSITKQIADLNDK
-187 IAQSPG
+187 IVQSPG
-193 ALDLKDQRDSLV
+193 ALDLQDQRDSLV

-215 TIQDSSGRYAIF
+215 TVQDSSGRYNIF
-227 LGGAALVSSSGSNN
+227 LGGTALVSSSGSNN

-251 MQFSLNTAGTST
+251 MQFSMNTDGTAT
-263 NINGQLGGGQL
+263 NINSQISGGQL

-289 NKLNTFAIDLSDKV
+289 NSLNAFAIDLSDKV
-303 NSINKQGYGLDG
+303 NSMNSQGVGLDG

-327 TNHTLNNGTG
+327 TNHTVNNGTG
-337 TLSSVNITDASSFN
+337 TLSSVNITSPSSSN
-351 YDQYQIAYTAGAPE
+351 YDQYQVAYTAGSPE
-365 ASADYVVT
+365 ASTDYVVT

-380 VVPQLLTIAPGGQS
+380 VPNTLTIAAGGQS
-394 RTIEFNGMKMTIDGS
+394 RTIEFNGMKMTIDGP
-409 MTSNETFTAQADSQ
+409 MTSNETFTAQADPQ

-433 DVNKIA
+433 DVSKIA
-439 AAQTATDLPGG
+439 AAQTAADLPGD

-465 VGSTDPVSFYSNIVS
+465 VAKTDPVSFYSNIVS
-480 TAGADSQSASTY
+480 TAGADSQSATTY
-492 VTFENSMVNQL
+492 VSFETSMVNQL

-538 ASDLLDT
+538 ASDLLET
-545 VMGIIK
+545 LMGIIQ

>member
-13 ALLAAQSALNTTS
+13 ALLASQSALNTTS
-26 NNIANVSTPGYT
+26 NNIANASTPGYT

-45 SIASGL
+45 SVASGL

-72 SFTTLQIRTEK
+72 SFTTLQLRTEK
-83 SNSSYWSA
+83 SNSSYWNT
-91 YSGGSSSIENIFNET
+91 YSGVSSSIESIFNET

-114 ISTFFN
+114 ISNFFN

-128 PQGSTERTQLISD
+128 PQGSVERTQLISD

-174 NNITKQIADLNDK
+174 NSITKQIADLNDK
-187 IAQSPG
+187 IVQSPG
-193 ALDLKDQRDSLV
+193 ALDLQDQRDSLV

-215 TIQDSSGRYAIF
+215 TVQDSSGRYNIF
-227 LGGAALVSSSGSNN
+227 LGGTALVSSSGSNN
-241 MSVALDTNNN
+241 MSVALDTKNN
-251 MQFSLNTAGTST
+251 MQLSINMDGTAT
-263 NINGQLGGGQL
+263 NINSQISGGQL

-289 NKLNTFAIDLSDKV
+289 NSLNAFAIDLSDKV
-303 NSINKQGYGLDG
+303 NSMNSQGVGLDG

-327 TNHTLNNGTG
+327 TNHTVNNGTG
-337 TLSSVNITDASSFN
+337 TLSSVNITSPSSSN
-351 YDQYQIAYTAGAPE
+351 YDQYQVAYTAGSPE
-365 ASADYVVT
+365 ASTDYVVT

-380 VVPQLLTIAPGGQS
+380 VPNTLTIAAGGQS
-394 RTIEFNGMKMTIDGS
+394 RTIEFNGMKMTIDGP
-409 MTSNETFTAQADSQ
+409 MTSNETFTAQADPQ

-433 DVNKIA
+433 DVSKIA
-439 AAQTATDLPGG
+439 AAQTAADLPGD

-465 VGSTDPVSFYSNIVS
+465 VANTDPVSFYSNIVS
-480 TAGADSQSASTY
+480 TAGADSQSATTY
-492 VTFENSMVNQL
+492 VSFETSMVNQL

-538 ASDLLDT
+538 ASDLLET
-545 VMGIIK
+545 LMVIIQ

>member
-13 ALLAAQSALNTTS
+13 ALLASQSALNTTS
-26 NNIANVSTPGYT
+26 NNIANASTPGYT

-45 SIASGL
+45 SVASGL

-72 SFTTLQIRTEK
+72 SFTTLQLRTEK
-83 SNSSYWSA
+83 SNSSYWNT
-91 YSGGSSSIENIFNET
+91 YSGVSSSIESIFNET

-114 ISTFFN
+114 ISNFFN

-128 PQGSTERTQLISD
+128 PQGSVERTQLISD

-174 NNITKQIADLNDK
+174 NSITKQIADLNDK
-187 IAQSPG
+187 IVQSPG
-193 ALDLKDQRDSLV
+193 ALDLQDQRDSLV

-215 TIQDSSGRYAIF
+215 TVQDSSGRYNIF
-227 LGGAALVSSSGSNN
+227 LGGTALVSSSGSNN

-251 MQFSLNTAGTST
+251 MQFSMNTDGTAT
-263 NINGQLGGGQL
+263 NINSQISGGQL

-289 NKLNTFAIDLSDKV
+289 NSLNAFAIDLSDKV
-303 NSINKQGYGLDG
+303 NSMNSQGVGLDG

-327 TNHTLNNGTG
+327 TNHTVNNGTG
-337 TLSSVNITDASSFN
+337 TLSSVNITSPSSSN
-351 YDQYQIAYTAGAPE
+351 YDQYQVAYTAGSPE
-365 ASADYVVT
+365 ASTDYVVT

-380 VVPQLLTIAPGGQS
+380 VPNTLTIAAGGQS
-394 RTIEFNGMKMTIDGS
+394 RTIEFNGMKMTIDGP
-409 MTSNETFTAQADSQ
+409 MTSNETFTAQADPQ

-433 DVNKIA
+433 DVSKIA
-439 AAQTATDLPGG
+439 AAQTAADLPGD

-465 VGSTDPVSFYSNIVS
+465 VANTDPVSFYSNIVS
-480 TAGADSQSASTY
+480 TAGADSQSATTY
-492 VTFENSMVNQL
+492 VSFETSMVNQL

-538 ASDLLDT
+538 ASDLLET
-545 VMGIIK
+545 LMGIIQ

>member
-13 ALLAAQSALNTTS
+13 ALLASQSALNTTS
-26 NNIANVSTPGYT
+26 NNIANASTPGYT

-45 SIASGL
+45 SVASGL

-72 SFTTLQIRTEK
+72 SFTTLQLRTEK
-83 SNSSYWSA
+83 SNSSYWNT
-91 YSGGSSSIENIFNET
+91 YSGVSSSIESIFNET

-114 ISTFFN
+114 ISNFFN

-128 PQGSTERTQLISD
+128 PQGSVERTQLISD

-174 NNITKQIADLNDK
+174 NSITKQIADLNDK
-187 IAQSPG
+187 IVQSPG
-193 ALDLKDQRDSLV
+193 ALDLQDQRDSLV

-215 TIQDSSGRYAIF
+215 TVQDSSGRYNIF
-227 LGGAALVSSSGSNN
+227 LGGTALVSSSGSNN

-251 MQFSLNTAGTST
+251 MQFSMNTDGTAT
-263 NINGQLGGGQL
+263 NINGQISGGQL

-289 NKLNTFAIDLSDKV
+289 NSLNAFAIDLSDKV
-303 NSINKQGYGLDG
+303 NSMNSQGVGLDG

-327 TNHTLNNGTG
+327 TNHTVNNGTG
-337 TLSSVNITDASSFN
+337 TLSSVNITSPSSSN
-351 YDQYQIAYTAGAPE
+351 YDQYQVAYTAGSPE
-365 ASADYVVT
+365 ASTDYVVT

-380 VVPQLLTIAPGGQS
+380 VPNTLTIAAGGQS
-394 RTIEFNGMKMTIDGS
+394 RTIEFNGMKMTIDGP
-409 MTSNETFTAQADSQ
+409 MTSNETFTAQADPQ

-433 DVNKIA
+433 DVSKIA
-439 AAQTATDLPGG
+439 AAQTAADLPGD

-465 VGSTDPVSFYSNIVS
+465 VANTDPVSFYSNIVS
-480 TAGADSQSASTY
+480 TAGADSQSATTY
-492 VTFENSMVNQL
+492 VSFETSMVNQL

-538 ASDLLDT
+538 ASDLLET
-545 VMGIIK
+545 LMGIIQ

>member
-1 MGMLGILNIGTT
+1 MLGILNIGTT
-13 ALLAAQSALNTTS
+13 ALLASQSALNTTS
-26 NNIANVSTPGYT
+26 NNIANASTPGYT

-45 SIASGL
+45 SVASGL

-72 SFTTLQIRTEK
+72 SFTTLQLRTEK
-83 SNSSYWSA
+83 SNSSYWNT
-91 YSGGSSSIENIFNET
+91 YSGVSSSIESIFNET

-114 ISTFFN
+114 ISNFFN

-128 PQGSTERTQLISD
+128 PQGSVERTQLISD

-174 NNITKQIADLNDK
+174 NSITKQIADLNDK
-187 IAQSPG
+187 IVQSPG
-193 ALDLKDQRDSLV
+193 ALDLQDQRDSLV

-215 TIQDSSGRYAIF
+215 TVQDSSGRYNIF
-227 LGGAALVSSSGSNN
+227 LGGTALVSSSGSNN

-251 MQFSLNTAGTST
+251 MQFSMNTDGTAT
-263 NINGQLGGGQL
+263 NINGQISGGQL

-289 NKLNTFAIDLSDKV
+289 NSLNAFAIDLSDKV
-303 NSINKQGYGLDG
+303 NSMNSQGVGLDG

-327 TNHTLNNGTG
+327 TNHTVNNGTG
-337 TLSSVNITDASSFN
+337 TLSSVNITSPSSSN
-351 YDQYQIAYTAGAPE
+351 YDQYQVAYTAGSPE
-365 ASADYVVT
+365 ASTDYVVT

-380 VVPQLLTIAPGGQS
+380 VPNTLTIAAGGQS
-394 RTIEFNGMKMTIDGS
+394 RTIEFNGMKMTIDGP
-409 MTSNETFTAQADSQ
+409 MTSNETFTAQADPQ

-433 DVNKIA
+433 DVSKIA
-439 AAQTATDLPGG
+439 AAQTAADLPGD

-465 VGSTDPVSFYSNIVS
+465 VANTDPVSFYSNIVS
-480 TAGADSQSASTY
+480 TAGADSQSATTY
-492 VTFENSMVNQL
+492 VSFETSMVNQL

-538 ASDLLDT
+538 ASDLLET
-545 VMGIIK
+545 LMGIIQ

>member
-13 ALLAAQSALNTTS
+13 ALLASQSALNTTS
-26 NNIANVSTPGYT
+26 NNIANASTPGYT

-45 SIASGL
+45 SVASGL

-72 SFTTLQIRTEK
+72 SFTTLQLRTEK
-83 SNSSYWSA
+83 SNSSYWNT
-91 YSGGSSSIENIFNET
+91 YSGVSSSIESIFNET

-114 ISTFFN
+114 ISNFFN

-128 PQGSTERTQLISD
+128 PQGSVERTQLISD

-174 NNITKQIADLNDK
+174 NSITKQIADLNDK
-187 IAQSPG
+187 IVQSPG
-193 ALDLKDQRDSLV
+193 ALDLQDQRDSLV

-215 TIQDSSGRYAIF
+215 TVQDSSGRYNIF
-227 LGGAALVSSSGSNN
+227 LGGTALVSSSGSNN
-241 MSVALDTNNN
+241 MSVALDTKNN
-251 MQFSLNTAGTST
+251 MQLSINMDGTAT
-263 NINGQLGGGQL
+263 NINSQISGGQL

-289 NKLNTFAIDLSDKV
+289 NSLNAFAIDLSDKV
-303 NSINKQGYGLDG
+303 NSMNSQGVGLDG

-327 TNHTLNNGTG
+327 TNHTVNNGTG
-337 TLSSVNITDASSFN
+337 TLSSVNITSPSSSN
-351 YDQYQIAYTAGAPE
+351 YDQYQVAYTAGSPE
-365 ASADYVVT
+365 ASTDYVVT

-380 VVPQLLTIAPGGQS
+380 VPNTLTIAAGGQS
-394 RTIEFNGMKMTIDGS
+394 RTIEFNGMKMTIDGP
-409 MTSNETFTAQADSQ
+409 MTSNETFTAQADPQ

-433 DVNKIA
+433 DVSKIA
-439 AAQTATDLPGG
+439 AAQTAADLPGD

-465 VGSTDPVSFYSNIVS
+465 VANTDPVSFYSNIVS
-480 TAGADSQSASTY
+480 TAGADSQSATTY
-492 VTFENSMVNQL
+492 VSFETSMVNQL

-538 ASDLLDT
+538 ASDLLET
-545 VMGIIK
+545 LMGIIQ